1 MDPSSEVEKKKEE
14 RAKEKKKPEEKV
26 KEAEPLETGE
36 MGKKMER

>member
-26 KEAEPLETGE
+26 KEVVPLEV
-36 MGKKMER
+36 GKEMER